1 MIKNVLN
8 GRMNNMEHVFSKQV
22 GQYLLQAIPSPG
34 LYTPI
39 GAMGMFW
46 EGQIT
51 QDLKDSKFID
61 NKNLILRTQE
71 SYSSPEAAL
80 MAAEHDIPRY
90 EEHARKM
97 HIRFYEDA
105 VMDIE
110 EFKKR
115 EKKDRYIDMYFSII
129 SIDDYNSHNFYTDDN
144 DYIAFLVYKDKV
156 LWYQEYDKYDAYEQ
170 ADFLKD
176 EKMTF
181 MEFAA
186 NAFGCKVEDIKN
198 VLFIDFPECK

>member
-1 MIKNVLN
+1 
-8 GRMNNMEHVFSKQV
+8 MEHVFSKQV

-39 GAMGMFW
+39 GTMGMFW

-51 QDLKDSKFID
+51 QDLESSKFID
-61 NKNLILRTQE
+61 NKNLILRTKE

-80 MAAEHDIPRY
+80 MAAELDIPRY
-90 EEHARKM
+90 EEHAYKT

-110 EFKKR
+110 EFKNR
-115 EKKDRYIDMYFSII
+115 EKKGRYIDMYFSII
-129 SIDDYNSHNFYTDDN
+129 SISDYNSHNFYTDDG
-144 DYIAFLVYKDKV
+144 DYVAFLVYKDKV
-156 LWYQEYDKYDAYEQ
+156 LWYKKYDEYDAHEQ
-170 ADFLKD
+170 TNFLRD
-176 EKMTF
+176 EKITF

-186 NAFGCKVEDIKN
+186 NAFGCKVEDIKD
-198 VLFIDFPECK
+198 VLFIDFPEYK

>member
-1 MIKNVLN
+1 MG
-8 GRMNNMEHVFSKQV
+8 GRIMEHVFSKQV

-34 LYTPI
+34 LYCEI
-39 GAMGMFW
+39 GTMGLLW

-51 QDLKDSKFID
+51 QDLESSKFID
-61 NKNLILRTQE
+61 NKNLILRTKE

-80 MAAEHDIPRY
+80 MAAERDISRY

-110 EFKKR
+110 EFKRR
-115 EKKDRYIDMYFSII
+115 EKKGRHIDMDFSVI
-129 SIDDYNSHNFYTDDN
+129 SIEDYDSHNFYTDDGS
-144 DYIAFLVYKDKV
+144 YIAFLVYKDKV
-156 LWYQEYDKYDAYEQ
+156 LWYQEYDKYDVYEQ
-170 ADFLKD
+170 ADFLRD
-176 EKMTF
+176 EKITF

-186 NAFGCKVEDIKN
+186 NAFGCKVKDIKN